1 MAPYC
6 ISLGGLQV
14 KVKNTFIELDDQQ
27 AEAEKRTSQTCPDHW
42 APQTS
47 EGGSAGSTALVK
59 DVGAAAVEAPDLMN
73 LFSKLIAQDIS
84 QPSSTVVLAKCSLP
98 GTGLPLTDVKGTCQ
112 GLCEEQRPPR
122 GCSQG
127 EWYPDEEDF
136 ATPQH
141 LYLQSG
147 NVETAA
153 FPTSMEDMQE
163 AWDTDA
169 YPAEVL
175 PSCAAADKS
184 HKLPRSK
191 ASKSRSR
198 KATKRWCHLYINPV
212 MLQEGFELSKKVIG
226 HAGYNTR
233 RIFQATNAKIRY
245 RGRGS
250 GHWENGKGFEAPVPL
265 MLAVTSEM
273 KEDSKHFLTAVEMAG
288 NLLDGI
294 TGKYVQFCK
303 KWKLQH
309 PEGPLFWI
317 GELSQDAKECMGL
330 TAADTS
336 TKLGSLEL
344 PVTAKDPVSTTCAA
358 VRTRHT
364 CMRS

>member
-1 MAPYC
+1 
-6 ISLGGLQV
+6 
-14 KVKNTFIELDDQQ
+14 
-27 AEAEKRTSQTCPDHW
+27 
-42 APQTS
+42 
-47 EGGSAGSTALVK
+47 
-59 DVGAAAVEAPDLMN
+59 
-73 LFSKLIAQDIS
+73 
-84 QPSSTVVLAKCSLP
+84 
-98 GTGLPLTDVKGTCQ
+98 
-112 GLCEEQRPPR
+112 
-122 GCSQG
+122 
-127 EWYPDEEDF
+127 
-136 ATPQH
+136 
-141 LYLQSG
+141 
-147 NVETAA
+147 
-153 FPTSMEDMQE
+153 MQE

-273 KEDSKHFLTAVEMAG
+273 KEDSKYFLTAVEMAG
-288 NLLDGI
+288 NLLEGI
-294 TGKYVQFCK
+294 AGKYIHFCTR
-303 KWKLQH
+303 WKLQV
-309 PEGPLFWI
+309 PAGPLFWI

-344 PVTAKDPVSTTCAA
+344 PVTLKDPVSTTAQT
-358 VRTRHT
+358 VFKNR
-364 CMRS
+364 